1 MILAWMV
8 REWCGRGSLAD
19 ALNRGWL
26 RLPSSGE
33 PNLAA
38 ILALAHEV
46 ALALKY
52 LHDQDIIHG
61 DICPER

>member
-1 MILAWMV
+1 M
-8 REWCGRGSLAD
+8 D

-26 RLPSSGE
+26 RLPSGE

-38 ILALAHEV
+38 ILAVAQEV
-46 ALALKY
+46 TSAVKY
-52 LHDQDIIHG
+52 LHDQDIIYG